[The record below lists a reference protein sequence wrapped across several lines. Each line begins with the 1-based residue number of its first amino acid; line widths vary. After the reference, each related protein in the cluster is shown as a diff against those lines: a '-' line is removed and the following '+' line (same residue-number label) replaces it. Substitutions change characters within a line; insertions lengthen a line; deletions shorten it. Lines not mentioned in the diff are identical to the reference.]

1 MSSHEA
7 IKEAMRQSQNICKMY
22 LDDLTDAELLTRPVA
37 GANHIAWQLGH
48 LIKSEHRMISAVCPG
63 SMPPLP
69 EGFAEKHTNDTAAL
83 DDPSAFYTKAQYLE
97 VAEQQRKA
105 ALAALDTRSEADFA
119 VAAPEALKR
128 IASTVLGIFAM
139 QATHWT
145 MHAGQWAI
153 TRRKLG
159 RKPLF

>member
-7 IKEAMRQSQNICKMY
+7 IKVAMQQSQNICKMY
-22 LDDLTDAELLTRPVA
+22 LDDLTDAELLTRPVP

-83 DDPSAFYTKAQYLE
+83 DDPSAFYKKAQYLD

-105 ALAALDTRSEADFA
+105 TLAALDTRS
-119 VAAPEALKR
+119 
-128 IASTVLGIFAM
+128 
-139 QATHWT
+139 
-145 MHAGQWAI
+145 
-153 TRRKLG
+153 
-159 RKPLF
+159 